1 MKKVINLM
9 AILATVFV
17 VFAACDKESIVS
29 ADGLPKDAQLYI
41 TQHFPE
47 HEILQVVKERDDLK
61 TSFDVYLSEGYKL
74 EFNKSGKVLGVEGNN
89 RLPDSVIPSKILAYV
104 NDNYPEHF
112 IIDWELDDRG
122 QEVKLSNRL
131 ELKFDKNGNFLRIDM

>member
-1 MKKVINLM
+1 M
-9 AILATVFV
+9 AILATVLV
-17 VFAACDKESIVS
+17 MGAACDKESIIS
-29 ADGLPKDAQLYI
+29 ADGLPKEAQQYI
-41 TQHFPE
+41 TQHFPG

-61 TSFDVYLSEGYKL
+61 TTFDVYLSEGYKL

-89 RLPDSVIPSKILAYV
+89 RLPDSVVPAKILTYV

-122 QEVKLSNRL
+122 QEVKLSNGL
-131 ELKFDKNGNFLRIDM
+131 ELKFDGDGNFLRLDM